1 MMKMTERKLRVAR
14 EKAEQAF
21 TESMRREAAFI
32 EERNRIRSANDE
44 KTARLRALR
53 LAKEADDK
61 ETAEALTASPV
72 SD

>member
-1 MMKMTERKLRVAR
+1 MKMTERKLRVAR

-21 TESMRREAAFI
+21 TESTRREAAFI

-53 LAKEADDK
+53 LAKEAVDK
-61 ETAEALTASPV
+61 EAAAGLAASPCNE
-72 SD
+72 